1 MAQKEINVKG
11 FYNEETL
18 HKFGAALQEAIDR
31 VAAGE
36 DLRVR
41 ISNSNSKTGN
51 VASVSTLP
59 FITCPGCC
67 AGTCGAKCYAAK
79 IANLRP
85 SVLKSYAINTAIYL
99 RRPDIYWSSI
109 DLACKAVRYF
119 RFHVSGDIVNKDYFD
134 HMVQIARNN
143 PKTEIL
149 CFTKR
154 FDAVNAWIDENGEIP
169 ENLHVLFSGWTNLQ
183 PENPHNLPETNVI
196 EKGAEPAENWK
207 ICGGNCFNCACRG
220 LGCWTAQR
228 GDVVAFPIH

>member
-41 ISNSNSKTGN
+41 ISNSNSKMGN

-99 RRPDIYWSSI
+99 KRPDIYWSSI

-134 HMVQIARNN
+134 HMVQTARNN